1 MEEYAIELENVS
13 KQYDGFLLDKVN
25 FKVEK
30 GTVMGFVGQNGSG
43 KTTTIKAILGIN
55 SINEGNIKIF
65 GKDIND
71 KELVK
76 GDIGVI
82 FDEIPFQQSL
92 RVYQLQRMLKHFFI
106 NWDDEVFQKYLK
118 KFNLPLKK
126 KISELSKGMKMKL
139 QIATCLSHNA
149 KLLVMDE
156 PTTGLDPVV
165 RNEILNEFMDFM
177 LDENHSIL
185 ISSHITSD
193 LEKIA
198 DSITFIHNGK
208 ILLSDDKNR
217 ILENFGIYR
226 CPDINNIVIKE
237 EDIVSIRKNE
247 FNYEIMTRNINSSAY
262 KNIEFDS
269 ASLDEIML
277 FHVKGASS
285 STKEWIL

>member
-13 KQYDGFLLDKVN
+13 KQYDGFLLDKIF
-25 FKVEK
+25 FKVIK

-43 KTTTIKAILGIN
+43 KTTTIKALLGIN
-55 SINEGNIKIF
+55 KIDEGNIKIN
-65 GKDIND
+65 GRDILD

-82 FDEIPFQQSL
+82 FDEIPFQQNL
-92 RVYQLQRMLKHFFI
+92 KIYQLQRMLKYFFI
-106 NWDDEVFQKYLK
+106 NWNDEVFLNYIK

-149 KLLVMDE
+149 KTLIMDE

-208 ILLSDDKNR
+208 MLLSDDKNM

-226 CPDINNIVIKE
+226 CADIKNIPIKE

-247 FNYEIMTRNINSSAY
+247 FGYEVMTRNITSY
-262 KNIEFDS
+262 KSNNIEFDK

-277 FHVKGASS
+277 FHVKGTASS
-285 STKEWIL
+285 KEWTL

>member
-13 KQYDGFLLDKVN
+13 KQYDGFLLDKIS
-25 FKVEK
+25 FKVVK

-43 KTTTIKAILGIN
+43 KTTTIKALLGIN
-55 SINEGNIKIF
+55 KIDEGNIKIN
-65 GKDIND
+65 GRDILD

-82 FDEIPFQQSL
+82 FDEIPFQQNL
-92 RVYQLQRMLKHFFI
+92 KIYQLQRMLQYFFI
-106 NWDDEVFQKYLK
+106 NWNDEVFLNYIK

-149 KLLVMDE
+149 KTLIMDE

-177 LDENHSIL
+177 LDEDHSIL

-208 ILLSDDKNR
+208 MLLSDDKNM

-226 CPDINNIVIKE
+226 CADIKNIPIKE

-247 FNYEIMTRNINSSAY
+247 FGYEVMTRNITSY
-262 KNIEFDS
+262 KSNNIEFDK

-277 FHVKGASS
+277 FHVKGTASS
-285 STKEWIL
+285 KEWTL

>member
-13 KQYDGFLLDKVN
+13 KQYDGFLLDKIS
-25 FKVEK
+25 FKVVK

-43 KTTTIKAILGIN
+43 KTTTIKALLGIN
-55 SINEGNIKIF
+55 KIDEGNIKIN
-65 GKDIND
+65 GRDILD

-82 FDEIPFQQSL
+82 FDEIPFQQNL
-92 RVYQLQRMLKHFFI
+92 KIYQLQRMLKYFFI
-106 NWDDEVFQKYLK
+106 NWNDEVFLKYIK

-149 KLLVMDE
+149 KTLIMDE

-177 LDENHSIL
+177 LDEDHSIL

-208 ILLSDDKNR
+208 MLLSDDKNM

-226 CPDINNIVIKE
+226 CADIKNIPIKE

-247 FNYEIMTRNINSSAY
+247 FGYEVMTRNITSY
-262 KNIEFDS
+262 KSNNIEFDKV
-269 ASLDEIML
+269 SLDEIML
-277 FHVKGASS
+277 FHIKGTASS
-285 STKEWIL
+285 KEWIL

>member
-13 KQYDGFLLDKVN
+13 KQYDGFLLDKIS
-25 FKVEK
+25 FKVIK

-43 KTTTIKAILGIN
+43 KTTTIKALLGIN
-55 SINEGNIKIF
+55 KIDEGNIKIN
-65 GKDIND
+65 GRDILD

-82 FDEIPFQQSL
+82 FDEIPFQQNL
-92 RVYQLQRMLKHFFI
+92 KIYQLQKMLKYFFI
-106 NWDDEVFQKYLK
+106 NWNDEVFLNYIK

-149 KLLVMDE
+149 KTLIMDE

-208 ILLSDDKNR
+208 MLLSDDKNM

-226 CPDINNIVIKE
+226 CADIKNIPIKE

-247 FNYEIMTRNINSSAY
+247 FGYEVMTRNITSY
-262 KNIEFDS
+262 KSNNIEFDK

-277 FHVKGASS
+277 FHVKGTASS
-285 STKEWIL
+285 KEWTL

>member
-13 KQYDGFLLDKVN
+13 KQYDGFLLDKIS
-25 FKVEK
+25 FKVIK

-43 KTTTIKAILGIN
+43 KTTTIKALLGIN
-55 SINEGNIKIF
+55 KIDEGNIKIN
-65 GKDIND
+65 GRDILD

-82 FDEIPFQQSL
+82 FDEIPFQQNL
-92 RVYQLQRMLKHFFI
+92 KIYQLQRMLKYFFI
-106 NWDDEVFQKYLK
+106 NWNDEVFLNYIK

-149 KLLVMDE
+149 KTLIMDE

-193 LEKIA
+193 LEKMP
-198 DSITFIHNGK
+198 TVLPLFIMVKCCYLMIK
-208 ILLSDDKNR
+208 I
-217 ILENFGIYR
+217 
-226 CPDINNIVIKE
+226 
-237 EDIVSIRKNE
+237 
-247 FNYEIMTRNINSSAY
+247 
-262 KNIEFDS
+262 
-269 ASLDEIML
+269 
-277 FHVKGASS
+277 
-285 STKEWIL
+285 

>member
-13 KQYDGFLLDKVN
+13 KQYDGFLLDKIS
-25 FKVEK
+25 FKVVK

-43 KTTTIKAILGIN
+43 KTTTIKALLGIN
-55 SINEGNIKIF
+55 KIDEGNIKIN
-65 GKDIND
+65 GRDILD

-82 FDEIPFQQSL
+82 FDEIPFQQNL
-92 RVYQLQRMLKHFFI
+92 KIYQLQRMLQYFFI
-106 NWDDEVFQKYLK
+106 NWNDEVFFNYIK
-118 KFNLPLKK
+118 KFNLSLKK

-149 KLLVMDE
+149 KTLIMDE

-177 LDENHSIL
+177 LDEDHSIL

-208 ILLSDDKNR
+208 MLLSDDKNM

-226 CPDINNIVIKE
+226 CADIKNIPIKE

-247 FNYEIMTRNINSSAY
+247 FGYEVMTRNITSY
-262 KNIEFDS
+262 KSNNIEFDK
-269 ASLDEIML
+269 ASLDDIML
-277 FHVKGASS
+277 FHVKGTASS
-285 STKEWIL
+285 KEWIL

>member
-13 KQYDGFLLDKVN
+13 KQYDGFLLDKIS
-25 FKVEK
+25 FKVIK

-43 KTTTIKAILGIN
+43 KTTTIKALLGIN
-55 SINEGNIKIF
+55 KIDEGNIKIN
-65 GKDIND
+65 GRDILD

-82 FDEIPFQQSL
+82 FDEIPFQQNL
-92 RVYQLQRMLKHFFI
+92 KIYQLQRMLKYFFI
-106 NWDDEVFQKYLK
+106 NWNDEVFLNYIK

-149 KLLVMDE
+149 KTLIMDE

-208 ILLSDDKNR
+208 MLLSDDKNM

-226 CPDINNIVIKE
+226 CADIKNIPIKE

-247 FNYEIMTRNINSSAY
+247 FGYEVMTRNITSY
-262 KNIEFDS
+262 KSNNIEFDK

-277 FHVKGASS
+277 FHVKGTASY
-285 STKEWIL
+285 KEWTL

>member
-13 KQYDGFLLDKVN
+13 KQYDGFLLDKIS
-25 FKVEK
+25 FKVIK

-43 KTTTIKAILGIN
+43 KTTTIKALLGIN
-55 SINEGNIKIF
+55 KIDEGNIKIN
-65 GKDIND
+65 GRDILD

-82 FDEIPFQQSL
+82 FDEIPFQQNL
-92 RVYQLQRMLKHFFI
+92 KIYQLQRMLQYFFI
-106 NWDDEVFQKYLK
+106 NWNDEVFLNYIK

-149 KLLVMDE
+149 KTLIMDE

-177 LDENHSIL
+177 LDEDHSIL

-208 ILLSDDKNR
+208 MLLSDDKNM

-226 CPDINNIVIKE
+226 CADIKNIPIKE

-247 FNYEIMTRNINSSAY
+247 FGYEVMTRNITSY
-262 KNIEFDS
+262 KSNNIEFDK

-277 FHVKGASS
+277 FHVKGTASS
-285 STKEWIL
+285 KEWTL

>member
-13 KQYDGFLLDKVN
+13 KQYDGFLLDKIS
-25 FKVEK
+25 FKVIK

-43 KTTTIKAILGIN
+43 KTTTIKALLGIN
-55 SINEGNIKIF
+55 KIDEGNIKIN
-65 GKDIND
+65 GRDILD

-82 FDEIPFQQSL
+82 FDEIPFQQNL
-92 RVYQLQRMLKHFFI
+92 KIYQLQRMLKYFFI
-106 NWDDEVFQKYLK
+106 NWNDEVFLNYIK

-149 KLLVMDE
+149 KTLIMDE

-177 LDENHSIL
+177 LDEDHSIL

-208 ILLSDDKNR
+208 MLLSDDKNM

-226 CPDINNIVIKE
+226 CADIKNIPIKE

-247 FNYEIMTRNINSSAY
+247 FGYEVMTRNITSY
-262 KNIEFDS
+262 KSNIEFDK

-277 FHVKGASS
+277 FHVKGTASS
-285 STKEWIL
+285 KEWIL

>member
-13 KQYDGFLLDKVN
+13 KQYDGFLLDKVS
-25 FKVEK
+25 FKVIK

-55 SINEGNIKIF
+55 KINEGNIKIF
-65 GKDIND
+65 GKDINN
-71 KELVK
+71 KELIK

-82 FDEIPFQQSL
+82 FDEIPFQQNL
-92 RVYQLQRMLKHFFI
+92 KIYQLQRMLKYFFV
-106 NWDDEVFQKYLK
+106 NWNDEVFLSYIK

-139 QIATCLSHNA
+139 QIATCLSHEA
-149 KLLVMDE
+149 KVLIMDE

-208 ILLSDDKNR
+208 VLLSDDKNT

-226 CPDINNIVIKE
+226 CASSKDMPLQE

-247 FNYEIMTRNINSSAY
+247 FSYEVLTRNITSSKY
-262 KNIEFDS
+262 KNIEFDK

-277 FHVKGASS
+277 FHVKGTSS
-285 STKEWIL
+285 PSKEWTL

>member
-13 KQYDGFLLDKVN
+13 KQYDGFLLDKIS
-25 FKVEK
+25 FKVIK

-43 KTTTIKAILGIN
+43 KTTTIKALLGIN
-55 SINEGNIKIF
+55 KIDEGNIKIN
-65 GKDIND
+65 GRDILD

-82 FDEIPFQQSL
+82 FDEIPFQQNL
-92 RVYQLQRMLKHFFI
+92 KIYQLQRMLKYFFI
-106 NWDDEVFQKYLK
+106 NWNDEAFLNYIK

-149 KLLVMDE
+149 KTLIMDE

-208 ILLSDDKNR
+208 MLLSDDKNM

-226 CPDINNIVIKE
+226 CADIKNIPIKE

-247 FNYEIMTRNINSSAY
+247 FGYEVMTRNITSY
-262 KNIEFDS
+262 KSNNIEFDK

-277 FHVKGASS
+277 FHVKGTASS
-285 STKEWIL
+285 KEWTL

>member
-1 MEEYAIELENVS
+1 
-13 KQYDGFLLDKVN
+13 
-25 FKVEK
+25 
-30 GTVMGFVGQNGSG
+30 MGFVGQNGSG
-43 KTTTIKAILGIN
+43 KTTTIKALLGIN
-55 SINEGNIKIF
+55 KIDEGNIKIS
-65 GKDIND
+65 GRDILD

-82 FDEIPFQQSL
+82 FDEIPFQQNL
-92 RVYQLQRMLKHFFI
+92 KIYQLQRMLQYFFI
-106 NWDDEVFQKYLK
+106 NWNDEVFLNYIK

-149 KLLVMDE
+149 KTLIMDE

-208 ILLSDDKNR
+208 MLLSDDKNM

-226 CPDINNIVIKE
+226 CADIKNIPIKE

-247 FNYEIMTRNINSSAY
+247 FGYEVMTRNIASY
-262 KNIEFDS
+262 KSNIEFDK

-277 FHVKGASS
+277 FHVKGTASS
-285 STKEWIL
+285 KEWTL

>member
-13 KQYDGFLLDKVN
+13 KQYDGFLLDKIS
-25 FKVEK
+25 FKVIK

-43 KTTTIKAILGIN
+43 KTTTIKALLGIN
-55 SINEGNIKIF
+55 KIDEGNIKIN
-65 GKDIND
+65 GRDILD

-82 FDEIPFQQSL
+82 FDEIPFQQNL
-92 RVYQLQRMLKHFFI
+92 NIYQLQIMLKYFFI
-106 NWDDEVFQKYLK
+106 NWNDEVFLNYIK

-149 KLLVMDE
+149 KTLIMDE

-208 ILLSDDKNR
+208 MLLSDDKNM

-226 CPDINNIVIKE
+226 CADIKNIPIKE

-247 FNYEIMTRNINSSAY
+247 FGYEVMTHNITSY
-262 KNIEFDS
+262 KSNIEFDK

-277 FHVKGASS
+277 FHVKSTASS
-285 STKEWIL
+285 KEWIL

>member
-13 KQYDGFLLDKVN
+13 KQYDGFLLDKIS
-25 FKVEK
+25 FKVIK

-43 KTTTIKAILGIN
+43 KTTTIKALLGIN
-55 SINEGNIKIF
+55 KIDEGNIKIN
-65 GKDIND
+65 GRDILD

-82 FDEIPFQQSL
+82 FDEIPFQPNL
-92 RVYQLQRMLKHFFI
+92 KIYQLQRMLKYFFI
-106 NWDDEVFQKYLK
+106 NWNDEVFLNYIK

-149 KLLVMDE
+149 KTLIMDE

-208 ILLSDDKNR
+208 MLLSDDKNM

-226 CPDINNIVIKE
+226 CADIKNIPIKE

-247 FNYEIMTRNINSSAY
+247 FGYEVMTRNITSY
-262 KNIEFDS
+262 KSNIEFDK

-277 FHVKGASS
+277 FHVKGTASS
-285 STKEWIL
+285 KEWIL

>member
-13 KQYDGFLLDKVN
+13 KQYDGFLLDKIS
-25 FKVEK
+25 FKVIK

-43 KTTTIKAILGIN
+43 KTTTIKALLGIN
-55 SINEGNIKIF
+55 KIDEGNIKIN
-65 GKDIND
+65 GRDILD

-82 FDEIPFQQSL
+82 FDEIPFQQNL
-92 RVYQLQRMLKHFFI
+92 KIYQLQRMLKYFFI
-106 NWDDEVFQKYLK
+106 NWNDEVFLNYIK

-149 KLLVMDE
+149 KTLIMDE
-156 PTTGLDPVV
+156 PTNGLDPVV

-208 ILLSDDKNR
+208 MLLSDDKNM

-226 CPDINNIVIKE
+226 CADIKNIPIKE

-247 FNYEIMTRNINSSAY
+247 FGYEVMTRNITSY
-262 KNIEFDS
+262 KSNNTEFDK

-277 FHVKGASS
+277 FHVKGTASS
-285 STKEWIL
+285 KEWIL

>member
-13 KQYDGFLLDKVN
+13 KQYDGFLLDKIS
-25 FKVEK
+25 FKVIK

-43 KTTTIKAILGIN
+43 KTTTIKALLGIN
-55 SINEGNIKIF
+55 KIDEGNIKIN
-65 GKDIND
+65 GRDILD

-82 FDEIPFQQSL
+82 FDEIPFQQNL
-92 RVYQLQRMLKHFFI
+92 KIYQLQIMLKYFFI
-106 NWDDEVFQKYLK
+106 NWNDEVFLNYIK

-149 KLLVMDE
+149 KTLIMDE

-208 ILLSDDKNR
+208 MLLSDDKNM

-226 CPDINNIVIKE
+226 CADIKNIPIKE

-247 FNYEIMTRNINSSAY
+247 FGYEVMTHNITSY
-262 KNIEFDS
+262 KSNIEFDK

-277 FHVKGASS
+277 FHVKSTASS
-285 STKEWIL
+285 KEWIL

>member
-13 KQYDGFLLDKVN
+13 KQYDGFLLDKIS
-25 FKVEK
+25 FKVIK

-43 KTTTIKAILGIN
+43 KTTTIKALLGIN
-55 SINEGNIKIF
+55 KIDEGNIKIN
-65 GKDIND
+65 GRDILD

-82 FDEIPFQQSL
+82 FDEIPFQQNL
-92 RVYQLQRMLKHFFI
+92 KIYQLQRMLKYFFI
-106 NWDDEVFQKYLK
+106 NWNDEVFLDYIK

-149 KLLVMDE
+149 KTLIMDE

-208 ILLSDDKNR
+208 MLLSDDKNM

-226 CPDINNIVIKE
+226 CADIKNIPIKE

-247 FNYEIMTRNINSSAY
+247 FGYEVMTRNITSY
-262 KNIEFDS
+262 KSNIEFDK

-277 FHVKGASS
+277 FHVKGTASS
-285 STKEWIL
+285 KEWTL

>member
-13 KQYDGFLLDKVN
+13 KQYDGFLLDKIS
-25 FKVEK
+25 FKVIK

-43 KTTTIKAILGIN
+43 KTTTIKALLGIN
-55 SINEGNIKIF
+55 KIDEGNIKIN
-65 GKDIND
+65 GRDILD

-82 FDEIPFQQSL
+82 FDEIPFQQNL
-92 RVYQLQRMLKHFFI
+92 KIYQLQRMLKYFFI
-106 NWDDEVFQKYLK
+106 NWNDEVFLNYIK

-149 KLLVMDE
+149 KTLIMDE

-177 LDENHSIL
+177 LDEDHSIL

-208 ILLSDDKNR
+208 MLLSDDKNM

-226 CPDINNIVIKE
+226 CADIKNIPIKE

-247 FNYEIMTRNINSSAY
+247 FGYEVMTRNITSY
-262 KNIEFDS
+262 KSNNIEFDK

-277 FHVKGASS
+277 FHVKGTASS
-285 STKEWIL
+285 KEWIL

>member
-13 KQYDGFLLDKVN
+13 KQYDGFLLDKIS
-25 FKVEK
+25 FKVIK

-43 KTTTIKAILGIN
+43 KTTTIKALLGIN
-55 SINEGNIKIF
+55 KIDEGNIKIN
-65 GKDIND
+65 GRDILD

-82 FDEIPFQQSL
+82 FDEIPFQQNL
-92 RVYQLQRMLKHFFI
+92 KIYQLQRMLKYFFI
-106 NWDDEVFQKYLK
+106 NWNDEVFLNYIK

-149 KLLVMDE
+149 KTLIMDE

-208 ILLSDDKNR
+208 MLLSDDKNM

-226 CPDINNIVIKE
+226 CADIKNIPIKE

-247 FNYEIMTRNINSSAY
+247 FGYEVMTRNITSY
-262 KNIEFDS
+262 KSNIEFDK

-277 FHVKGASS
+277 FHVKGTASS
-285 STKEWIL
+285 KEWTL

>member
-13 KQYDGFLLDKVN
+13 KQYDGFLLDKIS
-25 FKVEK
+25 FKVIK

-43 KTTTIKAILGIN
+43 KTTTIKALLGIN
-55 SINEGNIKIF
+55 KIDEGNIKIN
-65 GKDIND
+65 GRDILD

-82 FDEIPFQQSL
+82 FDEIPFQQNL
-92 RVYQLQRMLKHFFI
+92 KIYQLQRMLKYFFI
-106 NWDDEVFQKYLK
+106 NWNDEAFLNYIK

-126 KISELSKGMKMKL
+126 KISELSKGMKVKL

-149 KLLVMDE
+149 KTLIMDE

-208 ILLSDDKNR
+208 MLLSDDKNM

-226 CPDINNIVIKE
+226 CADIKNIPIKE

-247 FNYEIMTRNINSSAY
+247 FGYEVMTRNITSY
-262 KNIEFDS
+262 KSNNIEFDK

-277 FHVKGASS
+277 FHVKGTASS
-285 STKEWIL
+285 KEWTL

>member
-13 KQYDGFLLDKVN
+13 KQYDGFLLDKIS
-25 FKVEK
+25 FKVIK

-43 KTTTIKAILGIN
+43 KTTTIKALLGIN
-55 SINEGNIKIF
+55 KIDEGNIKIN
-65 GKDIND
+65 GRDILD
-71 KELVK
+71 KELLK

-82 FDEIPFQQSL
+82 FDEIPFQQNL
-92 RVYQLQRMLKHFFI
+92 KIYQLQRMLKYFFI
-106 NWDDEVFQKYLK
+106 NWNDEVFLNYIK

-149 KLLVMDE
+149 KTLIMDE

-208 ILLSDDKNR
+208 MLLSDDKNM

-226 CPDINNIVIKE
+226 CADIKNIPIKE

-247 FNYEIMTRNINSSAY
+247 FGYEVMTRNITSY
-262 KNIEFDS
+262 KSNIEFDK

-277 FHVKGASS
+277 FHVKGTASS
-285 STKEWIL
+285 KEWTL

>member
-13 KQYDGFLLDKVN
+13 KQYDGFLLDKIS
-25 FKVEK
+25 FKVIK

-43 KTTTIKAILGIN
+43 KTTTIKALLGIN
-55 SINEGNIKIF
+55 KIDEGNIKIN
-65 GKDIND
+65 GRDILD

-82 FDEIPFQQSL
+82 FDEIPFQQNL
-92 RVYQLQRMLKHFFI
+92 KIYQLQRMLKYFFI
-106 NWDDEVFQKYLK
+106 NWNDEVFLNYIK

-149 KLLVMDE
+149 KTLIMDE

-177 LDENHSIL
+177 LDEDHSIL

-208 ILLSDDKNR
+208 MLLSDDKNM

-226 CPDINNIVIKE
+226 CADIKNIPIKE

-247 FNYEIMTRNINSSAY
+247 FGYEVMTRNITSY
-262 KNIEFDS
+262 KSNNIEFDK

-277 FHVKGASS
+277 FHVKGTASS
-285 STKEWIL
+285 KEWTL

>member
-13 KQYDGFLLDKVN
+13 KQYDGFLLDKIS
-25 FKVEK
+25 FKVVK

-43 KTTTIKAILGIN
+43 KTTTIKALLGIN
-55 SINEGNIKIF
+55 KIDEGNIKIN
-65 GKDIND
+65 GRDILD

-82 FDEIPFQQSL
+82 FDEIPFQQNL
-92 RVYQLQRMLKHFFI
+92 KIYQLQRMLQYFFI
-106 NWDDEVFQKYLK
+106 NWNDEVFFNYIK
-118 KFNLPLKK
+118 KFNLSLKK

-149 KLLVMDE
+149 KTLIMDE
-156 PTTGLDPVV
+156 PTTGLYLVV

-177 LDENHSIL
+177 LDEDHSIL

-208 ILLSDDKNR
+208 MLLSDDKNM

-226 CPDINNIVIKE
+226 CADIKNIPIKE

-247 FNYEIMTRNINSSAY
+247 FGYEVMTRNITSY
-262 KNIEFDS
+262 KSNNIEFDK
-269 ASLDEIML
+269 ASLDDIML
-277 FHVKGASS
+277 FHVKGTASS
-285 STKEWIL
+285 KEWIL

>member
-13 KQYDGFLLDKVN
+13 KQYDGFLLDKIS
-25 FKVEK
+25 FKVIK

-43 KTTTIKAILGIN
+43 KTTTIKALLGIN
-55 SINEGNIKIF
+55 KIDEGNIKIN
-65 GKDIND
+65 GRDILD

-82 FDEIPFQQSL
+82 FDEIPFQQNL
-92 RVYQLQRMLKHFFI
+92 KIYQLQRMLKYFFI
-106 NWDDEVFQKYLK
+106 NWNDEVFLNYIK

-149 KLLVMDE
+149 KTLIMDE

-208 ILLSDDKNR
+208 MLLSDDKNM

-226 CPDINNIVIKE
+226 CADIKNIPIKE

-247 FNYEIMTRNINSSAY
+247 FGYEVMTRNITSY
-262 KNIEFDS
+262 KSNNIEFDK

-277 FHVKGASS
+277 FHVKGTASS
-285 STKEWIL
+285 KEWTL

>member
-13 KQYDGFLLDKVN
+13 KQYDGFLLDKIS
-25 FKVEK
+25 FKVIK

-43 KTTTIKAILGIN
+43 KTTTIKALLGIN
-55 SINEGNIKIF
+55 KIDEGNIKIN
-65 GKDIND
+65 GRDILD

-76 GDIGVI
+76 GDIEVI
-82 FDEIPFQQSL
+82 FDEIPFQQNL
-92 RVYQLQRMLKHFFI
+92 KIYQLQRMLKYFFI
-106 NWDDEVFQKYLK
+106 NWNDEVFLNYIK

-149 KLLVMDE
+149 KTLIMDE

-177 LDENHSIL
+177 LDEDHSIL

-208 ILLSDDKNR
+208 MLLSDDKNM

-226 CPDINNIVIKE
+226 CADIKNIPIKE

-247 FNYEIMTRNINSSAY
+247 FGYEVMTRNITSY
-262 KNIEFDS
+262 KSNIEFDK

-277 FHVKGASS
+277 FHVKGTASS
-285 STKEWIL
+285 KEWIL

>member
-13 KQYDGFLLDKVN
+13 KQYDGFLLDKIS
-25 FKVEK
+25 FKVIK

-43 KTTTIKAILGIN
+43 KTTTIKALLGIN
-55 SINEGNIKIF
+55 KIDEGNIKIN
-65 GKDIND
+65 GRDILD

-82 FDEIPFQQSL
+82 FDEIPFQQNL
-92 RVYQLQRMLKHFFI
+92 KIYQLQRMLKYFFI
-106 NWDDEVFQKYLK
+106 NWNDEAFLNYIK

-149 KLLVMDE
+149 KTLIMDE

-177 LDENHSIL
+177 FDEDHSIL

-208 ILLSDDKNR
+208 MLLSDDKNM

-226 CPDINNIVIKE
+226 CADIKNIPIKE

-247 FNYEIMTRNINSSAY
+247 FGYEVMTRNITSY
-262 KNIEFDS
+262 KSNNIEFDK

-277 FHVKGASS
+277 FHVKGTASS
-285 STKEWIL
+285 KEWTL

>member
-13 KQYDGFLLDKVN
+13 KQYDGFLLDKIS
-25 FKVEK
+25 FKVIK

-43 KTTTIKAILGIN
+43 KTTTIKALLGIN
-55 SINEGNIKIF
+55 KIDEGNIKIN
-65 GKDIND
+65 GRDILD

-82 FDEIPFQQSL
+82 FDEIPFQQNL
-92 RVYQLQRMLKHFFI
+92 KIYQLQRMLKYFFI
-106 NWDDEVFQKYLK
+106 NWNDEVFLNYIK

-149 KLLVMDE
+149 KTLIMDE

-208 ILLSDDKNR
+208 MLLSDDKNM

-226 CPDINNIVIKE
+226 CADIKNIPIKE

-247 FNYEIMTRNINSSAY
+247 FGYEVMTRNITSY
-262 KNIEFDS
+262 KSNNIEFDK

-277 FHVKGASS
+277 FHVKGTASS
-285 STKEWIL
+285 KEWIL